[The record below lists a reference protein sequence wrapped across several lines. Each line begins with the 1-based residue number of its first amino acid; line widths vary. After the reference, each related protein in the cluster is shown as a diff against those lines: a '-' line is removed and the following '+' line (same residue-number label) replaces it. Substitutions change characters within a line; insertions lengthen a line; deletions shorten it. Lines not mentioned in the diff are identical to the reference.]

1 MTVLDARR
9 GILLLT
15 VLAAACGRR
24 PETATVGLAYAP
36 GWRNIDAARLAVS
49 DLDTAHHERII
60 QLLLDST
67 FAGDSAQVEVRRAER
82 LVADPSVM
90 TVIGPSNSRGALAA
104 APIYNA
110 AGVTQINPQATSHL
124 LASLDSRT
132 LSLIPDDSLE
142 GEFIGMFLADSLH
155 ARSATIFFANDEY
168 GIGLR
173 EGVERALSNRR
184 IQVADKVPFSESG
197 PFQVLVS
204 TSLQRAR
211 PDVFVIAGRS
221 LATLEISR
229 SLHEAIPGAAIVV
242 GDGAMVPE
250 RLATLGASILA
261 TMHVVSFWVASPGDS
276 AATAFSQR
284 FRSLLGRDPEPADAY
299 VYDGIMLSAA
309 AVRAV
314 GPDRD
319 AVWEWLQ
326 SLGTSKPPYQGVTGP
341 ISFNEPPLSR
351 MVMIRIR
358 DGRAEAEWRR

>member
-1 MTVLDARR
+1 MNAPDARR

-15 VLAAACGRR
+15 MLAAACGRSPR
-24 PETATVGLAYAP
+24 AATIGLAYAP
-36 GWRNIDAARLAVS
+36 GWRSNDAARLAMS
-49 DLDTAHHERII
+49 DLDAAHHAHTVR
-60 QLLLDST
+60 LLLDST
-67 FAGDSAQVEVRRAER
+67 LAGDSAQVEVRRAER

-110 AGVTQINPQATSHL
+110 AGVTQINPQATSYL
-124 LASLDSRT
+124 LARLDGRT

-173 EGVERALSNRR
+173 EGVEHALSNRQ

-197 PFQVLVS
+197 PFQVLVRS
-204 TSLQRAR
+204 SLQRVH

-221 LATLEISR
+221 SATVEIAR
-229 SLHEAIPGAAIVV
+229 ALHEVIPGAAIVV

-250 RLATLGASILA
+250 RLATLGDSILA
-261 TMHVVSFWVASPGDS
+261 SLHVVSFWVAQPGDT
-276 AATAFSQR
+276 AAAEFSRR
-284 FRSLLGRDPEPADAY
+284 FRALLGRDPEPADAY

-309 AVRAV
+309 AIDAA
-314 GPDRD
+314 GADRD
-319 AVWEWLQ
+319 AVWEWIQ
-326 SLGTSKPPYQGVTGP
+326 SLGTSRPPYHGVTGS
-341 ISFNEPPLSR
+341 IAFNEPPLSR
-351 MVMIRIR
+351 MVMVQIR
-358 DGRAEAEWRR
+358 DGQVEAEWRR

>member
-1 MTVLDARR
+1 M
-9 GILLLT
+9 
-15 VLAAACGRR
+15 LAAACGRR
-24 PETATVGLAYAP
+24 PETATIGLAYAP
-36 GWRNIDAARLAVS
+36 GWRNIDAARLAVN
-49 DLDTAHHERII
+49 DLDAAYHEHVI

-67 FAGDSAQVEVRRAER
+67 LVGDSAQVEVRRAER
-82 LVADPSVM
+82 LVADPNVM

-124 LASLDSRT
+124 LASLDGRT

-173 EGVERALSNRR
+173 EGVERALANHR
-184 IQVADKVPFSESG
+184 IQVADKVPFSETG
-197 PFQVLVS
+197 PFQVLVR
-204 TSLQRAR
+204 TSIQRPG

-229 SLHEAIPGAAIVV
+229 ALHELSPGTAIVV

-250 RLATLGASILA
+250 RLATLGDSILA
-261 TMHVVSFWVASPGDS
+261 TMHIVSFWVADSGDS

-299 VYDGIMLSAA
+299 AYDGIMLSAA
-309 AVRAV
+309 AVQAV

-319 AVWEWLQ
+319 AIWEWLRA
-326 SLGTSKPPYQGVTGP
+326 LGTSEPPYQGVTGP
-341 ISFNEPPLSR
+341 IAFNEPPLSR
-351 MVMIRIR
+351 MVMTRIR
-358 DGRAEAEWRR
+358 NGRAEAEWRR